1 MLQVIIP
8 YIPQLAQLPS
18 SMPLAAPLVP
28 IRVTPLSESQPLAA
42 QPPEEPPQPRSKLD
56 HTPPRDVVRRPT
68 STPSTSA
75 RSVPDPDTLSSD
87 SVDSLRVQLR
97 MVNQRIDD
105 VQKVIKTKN
114 EHGESPLSGSPFI
127 LEIQDKPI
135 PQHFRLRM
143 LEAHDGGS
151 DPIEHVTTFRA
162 QMTLYDMSDAIMCW
176 AFPMTL
182 CWIAQG
188 WYIRL
193 PPALIHSFDQL
204 VREFEANFL
213 TSARPKPIVAS
224 LLRMRQKEDE
234 PLNPYLARFTKEIR
248 VIPDAH
254 PSLVIQPLMI
264 GIISFRFFWSL
275 VERPLAIV
283 PKML

>member
-28 IRVTPLSESQPLAA
+28 IRVTPLLESQPLAA

-56 HTPPRDVVRRPT
+56 HTPPRDVVRRLT

-75 RSVPDPDTLSSD
+75 RSVPNPDTLSSD
-87 SVDSLRVQLR
+87 SVDSLRVQL
-97 MVNQRIDD
+97 
-105 VQKVIKTKN
+105 
-114 EHGESPLSGSPFI
+114 H
-127 LEIQDKPI
+127 KPI

-254 PSLVIQPLMI
+254 PANQYVAAEALVVEKREDQKRPQAESPQGPLPELPRKRI
-264 GIISFRFFWSL
+264 
-275 VERPLAIV
+275 ERAEQAV
-283 PKML
+283 PWFPNIPFNSTRTEIFL